1 MQDAAVPK
9 VQIAPGIHR
18 GQAPGLSGG
27 SHWAARL
34 IPLLAFIAIVGF
46 AAFWYWPALLGEQS
60 GNIPIVFSIVL
71 SIFLSLLPAMICVVQ
86 NITKKRQ
93 QNRLTSVGRFPV
105 GRTMYFQSALTTVDA
120 LKMGGVDS
128 DYEAPLF
135 VYFLVL
141 FVGFIAILLGFYFA
155 PLFAEPT
162 VLLGGLK
169 TPTDADY
176 RTYQMQTF
184 AVLAMA
190 FLASYVYSLG
200 RLLDRVNN
208 NDLYPIS
215 LYYYASRVII
225 ACVVAAVMRHTAD
238 VFGVSS
244 SAMLLLLGFA
254 IGFAPDLF
262 VLAITRHAF
271 QTLKIW
277 GSRDDPSAT
286 TRPTSLP
293 LLVIDD
299 LTREKIDRLNE
310 LGIDSA
316 QTLAR
321 QNPFLLLPRLPYDLG
336 LIVDWI
342 GQAQL
347 YALVRDEKLQLLRAM
362 MIRDAFDLYIRLQD
376 ENARP
381 EVTQALGISAP
392 AALTLMSQ
400 LDQDQSFARLRQVRV
415 AMLPAAANDGSRSLD
430 AATSEGRDEP

>member
-1 MQDAAVPK
+1 
-9 VQIAPGIHR
+9 
-18 GQAPGLSGG
+18 
-27 SHWAARL
+27 
-34 IPLLAFIAIVGF
+34 
-46 AAFWYWPALLGEQS
+46 
-60 GNIPIVFSIVL
+60 
-71 SIFLSLLPAMICVVQ
+71 
-86 NITKKRQ
+86 
-93 QNRLTSVGRFPV
+93 
-105 GRTMYFQSALTTVDA
+105 
-120 LKMGGVDS
+120 
-128 DYEAPLF
+128 
-135 VYFLVL
+135 
-141 FVGFIAILLGFYFA
+141 
-155 PLFAEPT
+155 
-162 VLLGGLK
+162 
-169 TPTDADY
+169 
-176 RTYQMQTF
+176 
-184 AVLAMA
+184 
-190 FLASYVYSLG
+190 
-200 RLLDRVNN
+200 VNN

-215 LYYYASRVII
+215 LYYYASRIII
-225 ACVVAAVMRHTAD
+225 ACVVAAVMRHTAE

-262 VLAITRHAF
+262 VVAITRRAF

-277 GSRDDPSAT
+277 GSRDDPSET

-347 YALVRDEKLQLLRAM
+347 YALVRDEKLMLLRAM

-381 EVTQALGISAP
+381 EVAQALGISAP
-392 AALTLMSQ
+392 AALALMSQ

-415 AMLPAAANDGSRSLD
+415 AMLPGAANGGSRSLG
-430 AATSEGRDEP
+430 ATTSEGSDVP